1 MNASKARS
9 FSREDARRFYDR
21 FGAKMDRQAFY
32 EDAAIECLIAQS
44 DFPSAQSVIELGC
57 GTGRLAARLL
67 EQYLPTSASYV
78 GVDISSTM
86 VRLATERLAPWA
98 DRATVHLTGGDPVY
112 DRYGGPFDR
121 FVSTYVFDLLCD
133 EDIAEVLAAAHDCLE
148 NGGRLCV
155 AGLTE
160 GSGLS
165 AITTKAWHLVH
176 RIRPALVGGCRPL
189 VLADHLP
196 EDQWRI
202 VYRQVVVNAM
212 VPSEVLIAEAA

>member
-1 MNASKARS
+1 
-9 FSREDARRFYDR
+9 
-21 FGAKMDRQAFY
+21 
-32 EDAAIECLIAQS
+32 
-44 DFPSAQSVIELGC
+44 IELGC

-67 EQYLPTSASYV
+67 GQYLPASASYV

-86 VRLATERLAPWA
+86 VRLATERVAPWA
-98 DRATVHLTGGDPVY
+98 DRATIHLTGGEPVY
-112 DRYGGPFDR
+112 SRYGGPFDR
-121 FVSTYVFDLLCD
+121 FVSTYVFDLLSD
-133 EDIAEVLAAAHDCLE
+133 EDIAAVLAAAHECLE

-165 AITTKAWHLVH
+165 AITTKAWHLVR

-189 VLADHLP
+189 LLARHLP

-202 VYRQVVVNAM
+202 VFRQVVVNAM